1 MKKQTYDFT
10 FKFEVSIETYPNQ
23 KKREHDRI
31 ARILVKTFE
40 KELGIRCTSVRDC
53 ETGRFRKL

>member
-1 MKKQTYDFT
+1 MKKQLYDFT
-10 FKFEVSIETYPNQ
+10 FKFDVTVETYPNQ

-31 ARILVKTFE
+31 AKALVRAFE
-40 KELGIRCTSVRDC
+40 EELGIPCTSIRDC